1 MSSDSRRTNVDELTA
16 MGEELRRLSAYTVLF
31 NEAVAERLGITLT
44 ELKCSS
50 LLDLHGAMT
59 AGALAELTGL
69 TTGAITGVIDRLEKA
84 KLARRS
90 ADPEDRRRVIVESLP
105 GRTAEFDRLY
115 GGLGAA
121 MGAVLAELDPR
132 QLATVREFIQRSNAV
147 LLAEAKALRGG
158 SSRTRALAMGAAI
171 AGAAAA
177 LAAGAAGVRS
187 RAAAVRGGEAP
198 KRGRK
203 R

>member
-1 MSSDSRRTNVDELTA
+1 MA
-16 MGEELRRLSAYTVLF
+16 EELRRLSAYTVLF
-31 NEAVAERLGITLT
+31 NEAVADRLGITLT

-84 KLARRS
+84 KLARRR
-90 ADPEDRRRVIVESLP
+90 ADPHDRRRVIVESVKDRE
-105 GRTAEFDRLY
+105 GEFDRLFA
-115 GGLGAA
+115 GLSAA
-121 MGAVLAELDPR
+121 MGALVGELEPGQIAR
-132 QLATVREFIQRSNAV
+132 MRGFIQRTNAV
-147 LLAEAKALRGG
+147 LLAEAKALRGA
-158 SSRTRALAMGAAI
+158 SSRVRALAMGSAI

-177 LAAGAAGVRS
+177 LATGAAAAQGRE
-187 RAAAVRGGEAP
+187 AAVRGGEASR
-198 KRGRK
+198 RGRK